1 MNRKYIDKFYNIT
14 AKKDEFKVFALTLP
28 INLIYKDMYSE
39 SENFIKTN
47 YDLLHS
53 HIDVLASLHFNGN
66 ALSPTELYDAMLFSS
81 GGMTKILNKL
91 EERNLIKREPSL
103 NDKRS
108 ILICL
113 TVEGEVLI
121 KECIEKIAKSK
132 QNVFEVLNDEEKE
145 NLKNILAKVIYSKI
159 QK

>member
-14 AKKDEFKVFALTLP
+14 AKKDECKVFALTLP

-145 NLKNILAKVIYSKI
+145 NLKNILEKVIYSKI
-159 QK
+159 

>member
-1 MNRKYIDKFYNIT
+1 
-14 AKKDEFKVFALTLP
+14 
-28 INLIYKDMYSE
+28 MYSE

-53 HIDVLASLHFNGN
+53 HIDVLASLHFNGK

-81 GGMTKILNKL
+81 GGMTKVLNKL

-108 ILICL
+108 TLICL
-113 TVEGEVLI
+113 TLQGETLV
-121 KECIEKIAKSK
+121 KDCIEKSCKSK
-132 QNVFEVLNDEEKE
+132 RVYL
-145 NLKNILAKVIYSKI
+145 
-159 QK
+159 

>member
-1 MNRKYIDKFYNIT
+1 MNRKYIDKFYNTT
-14 AKKDEFKVFALTLP
+14 AKKDEFEIFALTLP

-53 HIDVLASLHFNGN
+53 HIDVLASLHFNGK

-81 GGMTKILNKL
+81 GGMTKVLNKL

-113 TVEGEVLI
+113 TKEGENLVQEAIL
-121 KECIEKIAKSK
+121 EIAKSK
-132 QNVFEVLNDEEKE
+132 EELFEVLDKKEKE
-145 NLKNILAKVIYSKI
+145 DLKNILSKLIYSKL
-159 QK
+159 

>member
-1 MNRKYIDKFYNIT
+1 MNKKYIDKFYNTT
-14 AKKDEFKVFALTLP
+14 AKKDAFKVFTLTLP

-53 HIDVLASLHFNGN
+53 HINVLASLYFNGN

-91 EERNLIKREPSL
+91 EERKLIKREPSL

-108 ILICL
+108 TLICL
-113 TVEGEVLI
+113 TLQGEILV
-121 KECIEKIAKSK
+121 KECIEKIAKAKES
-132 QNVFEVLNDEEKE
+132 VFEVLSDEEKE

-159 QK
+159 Q

>member
-1 MNRKYIDKFYNIT
+1 MNRKYIDKFYNTT

-39 SENFIKTN
+39 SEDFIKNN

-53 HIDVLASLHFNGN
+53 HIDVLASLYFNGN
-66 ALSPTELYDAMLFSS
+66 SLSPTELYDAMLFSS

-108 ILICL
+108 TLICL
-113 TVEGEVLI
+113 TIEGEILV
-121 KECIEKIAKSK
+121 KECIEKIAKAKESI
-132 QNVFEVLNDEEKE
+132 FEILSDDEKN
-145 NLKNILAKVIYSKI
+145 NLQNILQKLIYSKI
-159 QK
+159 

>member
-1 MNRKYIDKFYNIT
+1 MNRKYIDKFYNTT
-14 AKKDEFKVFALTLP
+14 AKRDEFKVFALTLP

-39 SENFIKTN
+39 TENFIKTN

-113 TVEGEVLI
+113 TVEGEILV
-121 KECIEKIAKSK
+121 KECIKKIAKAK

-145 NLKNILAKVIYSKI
+145 NLKNILEKVIYSKI
-159 QK
+159 

>member
-1 MNRKYIDKFYNIT
+1 MNRKYIDKFYNTT

-53 HIDVLASLHFNGN
+53 HIDVLASLHFNGK

-81 GGMTKILNKL
+81 GGMTKVLNKL

-108 ILICL
+108 TLICL
-113 TVEGEVLI
+113 TLDGETLV
-121 KECIEKIAKSK
+121 KDCIEKVAKAKESI
-132 QNVFEVLNDEEKE
+132 FEVLNEEEKE
-145 NLKNILAKVIYSKI
+145 NLQNILKKLIYSKI
-159 QK
+159 

>member
-1 MNRKYIDKFYNIT
+1 MNRKYIDKFYNST
-14 AKKDEFKVFALTLP
+14 AKKDEFEIFALTLP

-39 SENFIKTN
+39 SENFIKSN

-53 HIDVLASLHFNGN
+53 HIDVLASLYFNGN

-91 EERNLIKREPSL
+91 EERKLIKREPSL

-108 ILICL
+108 TLICL
-113 TVEGEVLI
+113 TFEGEILI
-121 KECIEKIAKSK
+121 KECIKKIARAKESI
-132 QNVFEVLNDEEKE
+132 FEVLNEEEKE
-145 NLKNILAKVIYSKI
+145 NLQNILKKLIYSKI
-159 QK
+159 

>member
-1 MNRKYIDKFYNIT
+1 MDRKYIDKFYNTT
-14 AKKDEFKVFALTLP
+14 AKRDEFKVFALTLP

-39 SENFIKTN
+39 TENFIKTN

-113 TVEGEVLI
+113 TVEGEILV
-121 KECIEKIAKSK
+121 KECIEKIAKAK

-145 NLKNILAKVIYSKI
+145 NLKNILEKVIYSKI
-159 QK
+159 

>member
-1 MNRKYIDKFYNIT
+1 MNRKYIDKFYNTT
-14 AKKDEFKVFALTLP
+14 AKRDEFKVFALTLP

-39 SENFIKTN
+39 TENFIKTN

-113 TVEGEVLI
+113 TVEGEILV
-121 KECIEKIAKSK
+121 KECIEKIAKAK

-145 NLKNILAKVIYSKI
+145 NLKNILEKVIYSKI
-159 QK
+159 